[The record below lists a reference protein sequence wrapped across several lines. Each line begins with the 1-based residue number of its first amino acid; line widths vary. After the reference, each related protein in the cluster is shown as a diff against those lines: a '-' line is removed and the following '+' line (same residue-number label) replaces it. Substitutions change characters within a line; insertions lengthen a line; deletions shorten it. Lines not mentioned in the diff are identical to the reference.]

1 MLLAA
6 SPIWAG
12 AAAGA
17 LLGAIAGSF
26 IATLVIR
33 LPQGRGIGGRSA
45 CDNCG
50 RQLSAIELVPML
62 SYAWLRGQCRSCAHP
77 IHPRHPLIEL
87 AAAALGAVAFAF
99 MPGWAGVAGAL
110 FAWMLLALAVL
121 DSEHLWLPDMLTLP
135 LLGMGLASAIV
146 VDEPSIGDRLIG
158 AAAAYC
164 VLGLIAWTYKRMRGR
179 DGLGGGDPKLFAA
192 IGAWLGWEPLPV
204 VLLGASLI
212 GFASIGVAMLRGK
225 SFGAD
230 TRVPLGTMLAI
241 AAWPVW
247 LATTVGA

>member
-6 SPIWAG
+6 LPPWAG

-33 LPQGRGIGGRSA
+33 LPQGREIGGRSA
-45 CDNCG
+45 CDKCG
-50 RQLSAIELVPML
+50 RQLLVIELVPIL
-62 SYAWLRGQCRSCAHP
+62 SYAWLRGRCRSCAHP

-99 MPGWAGVAGAL
+99 IPGWDGVAGAL
-110 FAWMLLALAVL
+110 FAWTLLALAVL

-135 LLGMGLASAIV
+135 LLVMGLASSFV

-158 AAAAYC
+158 AAAAYGA
-164 VLGLIAWTYKRMRGR
+164 LGLIAWAYKRMRRR

-192 IGAWLGWEPLPV
+192 IGAWLGWEPLPL
-204 VLLGASLI
+204 VLLGASFI
-212 GFASIGVAMLRGK
+212 GLALIGVAMLRGK
-225 SFGAD
+225 SVGAD
-230 TRVPLGTMLAI
+230 TRVPLGTLLAI

-247 LATTVGA
+247 LATTAGA